1 MMDKQALRREIKAH
15 IDALTTTEKLSI
27 SLRLCLRVSRMP
39 LWKDAKTVLLY
50 LALPDEVETDPL
62 LKIAMDAGKRVVLP
76 VVVGEELRLRYYEPQ
91 YLARS
96 RYGILEPTA
105 QAEEVLSPAMIDFAL
120 IPGRAF
126 TRKGYRM
133 GRGRGYYDRLLPRLS
148 CPSYGICFFCQV
160 VEDLPLD
167 PWDKK
172 LDGVIF

>member
-1 MMDKQALRREIKAH
+1 MDKLALRKEIKAR
-15 IDALTTTEKLSI
+15 IDALSTTEKLSV

-39 LWKDAKTVLLY
+39 MWKDAQTVLLY

-62 LKIAMDAGKRVVLP
+62 LKIAVDAGKRVVLP
-76 VVVGEELRLRYYEPQ
+76 VVDGDNLKLRYYDTEN
-91 YLARS
+91 LARS
-96 RYGILEPTA
+96 SYGILEPTI
-105 QAEEVLSPAMIDFAL
+105 QAKEVLSAAMIDLAI

-148 CPSYGICFFCQV
+148 CPAFGICFPCQIV
-160 VEDLPLD
+160 DDLPID